1 MVNDNIK
8 VSVIVPIYNVEK
20 FIGKCI
26 LSIIEQ
32 TYKNIEII
40 LVIDGSL
47 DNSGNIA
54 DEFAVKDSRI
64 KVIRKPNAGVSAARN
79 SGLDVATGDFVCFSD
94 GDDYVM
100 PNYVEHLL
108 NLCLTYN
115 AEVAYTVDMYTT
127 FHKEH
132 VSNSQVKVISSE
144 VATENILC
152 YKVPIGVYSK
162 MFKRE
167 FLVKNNIRFLE
178 DVYIGE
184 GFNFNTA
191 CFQRANKVVMS
202 NERIYFYR
210 RDNESSAMTK
220 FKTSKCQ
227 MALKAID
234 IIKDNLVLK
243 SARIE
248 KAWTF
253 AYWHTHFD
261 MYCWIVNAKAIKEN
275 KVLYKKCRYVSQ
287 SKAYIAFEVPTKKA
301 ERIRGLLGLL
311 SPILVAKLM
320 LWRSKRKTNSNQNK

>member
-1 MVNDNIK
+1 MMNESVK

-20 FIGKCI
+20 YIGKCI

-32 TYKNIEII
+32 TYKNLEII
-40 LVIDGSL
+40 LVDDGSL
-47 DNSGNIA
+47 DDSGNIA
-54 DEFAVKDSRI
+54 DEYATRDNRI
-64 KVIRKPNAGVSAARN
+64 KVLHKTNAGVSAARN
-79 SGLDVATGDFVCFSD
+79 SGLDAATGDFVCFSD

-108 NLCLTYN
+108 KLCLTYH
-115 AEVAYTVDMYTT
+115 ADVAYTVDMYTT
-127 FHKEH
+127 FHNEH
-132 VSNSQVKVISSE
+132 IANNQVKVITPE
-144 VATENILC
+144 DATENILC

-162 MFKRE
+162 LFNRE

-210 RDNESSAMTK
+210 RDNEASAMTK
-220 FKTSKCQ
+220 FKAAKCQ

-234 IIKDNLVLK
+234 IIKENLVLK

-248 KAWTF
+248 NAWTF

-261 MYCWIVNAKAIKEN
+261 MYCWIVNAKAKNEN
-275 KVLYKKCRYVSQ
+275 VELYKKCRYVSQ
-287 SKAYIAFEVPTKKA
+287 SKAYIAFSVPTKRT
-301 ERIRGLLGLL
+301 ERIRGFLGLIA
-311 SPILVAKLM
+311 PYIVAKLM
-320 LWRSKRKTNSNQNK
+320 LWRSNRTKSK

>member
-1 MVNDNIK
+1 MNESVK

-20 FIGKCI
+20 YIGKCI

-40 LVIDGSL
+40 LVDDGSL
-47 DNSGNIA
+47 DDSGNIA
-54 DEFAVKDSRI
+54 DEYATRDNRI
-64 KVIRKPNAGVSAARN
+64 KVLHKTNAGVSAARN
-79 SGLDVATGDFVCFSD
+79 SGLDAATGDFVCFSD

-108 NLCLTYN
+108 KLCLTYH
-115 AEVAYTVDMYTT
+115 ADVAYTVDMYTT
-127 FHKEH
+127 FHNEH
-132 VSNSQVKVISSE
+132 IANNQVKVITPE
-144 VATENILC
+144 DATENILC

-162 MFKRE
+162 LFNRE

-210 RDNESSAMTK
+210 RDNEASAMTK
-220 FKTSKCQ
+220 FKAAKCQ

-234 IIKDNLVLK
+234 IIKENLVLK

-248 KAWTF
+248 NAWTF

-261 MYCWIVNAKAIKEN
+261 MYCWIVNAKAKKEN
-275 KVLYKKCRYVSQ
+275 VESYKKCRYVSQ
-287 SKAYIAFEVPTKKA
+287 SKAYIAFRVPTKRT
-301 ERIRGLLGLL
+301 ERIRGFLGMVA
-311 SPILVAKLM
+311 PIIVAKLM
-320 LWRSKRKTNSNQNK
+320 LWRSNRAKSK

>member
-1 MVNDNIK
+1 MMNESVK

-20 FIGKCI
+20 YIGKCI

-40 LVIDGSL
+40 LVDDGSL
-47 DNSGNIA
+47 DDSGNIA
-54 DEFAVKDSRI
+54 DEYATRDNRI
-64 KVIRKPNAGVSAARN
+64 KVLHKTNAGVSAARN
-79 SGLDVATGDFVCFSD
+79 SGLDAATGDFVCFSD

-108 NLCLTYN
+108 KLCLTYH
-115 AEVAYTVDMYTT
+115 ADVAYTVDMYTT
-127 FHKEH
+127 FHNEH
-132 VSNSQVKVISSE
+132 IANNQVKVITPE
-144 VATENILC
+144 DATENILC

-162 MFKRE
+162 LFNRE

-210 RDNESSAMTK
+210 RDNEASAMTK
-220 FKTSKCQ
+220 FKAAKCQ

-234 IIKDNLVLK
+234 IIKENLVLK

-248 KAWTF
+248 NAWTF

-261 MYCWIVNAKAIKEN
+261 MYCWIVNAKAKNEN
-275 KVLYKKCRYVSQ
+275 VELYKKCRYVSQ
-287 SKAYIAFEVPTKKA
+287 SKAYIAFSVPTK
-301 ERIRGLLGLL
+301 R
-311 SPILVAKLM
+311 
-320 LWRSKRKTNSNQNK
+320 T

>member
-1 MVNDNIK
+1 MMNESVK

-20 FIGKCI
+20 YIGKCI

-40 LVIDGSL
+40 LVDDGSL
-47 DNSGNIA
+47 DDSGNIA
-54 DEFAVKDSRI
+54 DEYATRDNRI
-64 KVIRKPNAGVSAARN
+64 KVLHKTNAGVSAARN
-79 SGLDVATGDFVCFSD
+79 SGLDAATGDFVCFSD

-108 NLCLTYN
+108 KLCLTYH
-115 AEVAYTVDMYTT
+115 ADVAYTVDMYTT
-127 FHKEH
+127 FHNEH
-132 VSNSQVKVISSE
+132 IANNQVKVITPE
-144 VATENILC
+144 DATENILC

-162 MFKRE
+162 LFNRE

-210 RDNESSAMTK
+210 RDNEASAMTK
-220 FKTSKCQ
+220 FKAAKCQ

-234 IIKDNLVLK
+234 IIKENLVLK

-248 KAWTF
+248 NAWTF
-253 AYWHTHFD
+253 AYWHTYFD
-261 MYCWIVNAKAIKEN
+261 MYCWIVNAKAKNEN
-275 KVLYKKCRYVSQ
+275 VELYKKCRYVSQ
-287 SKAYIAFEVPTKKA
+287 SKAYIAFSVPTKRT
-301 ERIRGLLGLL
+301 ERIRGFLGLIA
-311 SPILVAKLM
+311 PYIVAKLM
-320 LWRSKRKTNSNQNK
+320 LWRSNRTKSK

>member
-1 MVNDNIK
+1 MNESVK

-20 FIGKCI
+20 YIGKCI

-40 LVIDGSL
+40 LVDDGSL
-47 DNSGNIA
+47 DDSGNIA
-54 DEFAVKDSRI
+54 DEYATRDNRI
-64 KVIRKPNAGVSAARN
+64 KVLHKTNAGVSAARN
-79 SGLDVATGDFVCFSD
+79 SGLDAATGDFVCFSD

-108 NLCLTYN
+108 KLCLTYH
-115 AEVAYTVDMYTT
+115 ADVAYTVDMYTT
-127 FHKEH
+127 FHNEH
-132 VSNSQVKVISSE
+132 IANNQVKVITPE
-144 VATENILC
+144 DATENILC

-162 MFKRE
+162 LFNRE

-210 RDNESSAMTK
+210 RDNEASAMTK
-220 FKTSKCQ
+220 FKAAKCQ

-234 IIKDNLVLK
+234 IIKENLVLK

-248 KAWTF
+248 NAWTF

-261 MYCWIVNAKAIKEN
+261 MYCWIVNAKAKNEN
-275 KVLYKKCRYVSQ
+275 VELYKKCRYVSQ
-287 SKAYIAFEVPTKKA
+287 SKAYIAFSVPTKRT
-301 ERIRGLLGLL
+301 ERIRGFLGLIA
-311 SPILVAKLM
+311 PYIVAKLM
-320 LWRSKRKTNSNQNK
+320 LWRSNRTKSK

>member
-1 MVNDNIK
+1 MNESVK

-20 FIGKCI
+20 YIGKCI

-40 LVIDGSL
+40 LVDDGSL
-47 DNSGNIA
+47 DDSGNIA
-54 DEFAVKDSRI
+54 DEYATRDNRI
-64 KVIRKPNAGVSAARN
+64 KVIHKANAGVSAARN
-79 SGLDVATGDFVCFSD
+79 SGLDAATGDFVCFSD

-100 PNYVEHLL
+100 PYYVEHLL
-108 NLCLTYN
+108 KLCLTDN
-115 AEVAYTVDMYTT
+115 ADVAYTVDMYTT
-127 FHKEH
+127 FHNEH
-132 VSNSQVKVISSE
+132 VANSHVKVITPE
-144 VATENILC
+144 DATENILC

-162 MFKRE
+162 LFNRE

-210 RDNESSAMTK
+210 RDNEASAMTK
-220 FKTSKCQ
+220 FKEAKCQ

-234 IIKDNLVLK
+234 IIKANLVLK

-253 AYWHTHFD
+253 AHWHTHFD
-261 MYCWIVNAKAIKEN
+261 MYCWIVNSNAIHINEE
-275 KVLYKKCRYVSQ
+275 LYKRCRSVAQ
-287 SKAYIAFEVPTKKA
+287 KEAWIALSVPTKKS
-301 ERIRGLLGLL
+301 ERIRGILGLIA
-311 SPILVAKLM
+311 PIIVAKLM
-320 LWRSKRKTNSNQNK
+320 LWRNKRN